1 MEFAN
6 GGKAMKGATFVIGKI
21 SKSTG
26 AISFT
31 STDISN
37 IIFEN
42 FSTSIYSGAKLDTI
56 MSARICDGLIF
67 MSGTSY
73 PIKISDGSVD
83 TSVSYPITSLLI
95 GEIKSSGIVITC
107 KHAFDYSSSHSID
120 EVRKRDDGKYIV
132 RYSSNN
138 LALVTKSEFLKSVS
152 YSSALSL
159 GALSKNGKYIGTY
172 SGTNAIRV
180 INDDLSLRTICTT
193 SSSYRTYPSDDGAY
207 FIAGSSSGLR
217 SATDPNTRIGAA
229 GTMLPPTCGAL
240 STPNRVVSGTS
251 IYALVP
257 STEAEYTAVQPRFI
271 YNGKRKDIW
280 NSK

>member
-42 FSTSIYSGAKLDTI
+42 FSSNVYSGAKLNII
-56 MSARICDGLIF
+56 MGACICDGLIF
-67 MSGTSY
+67 MMGGSY

-83 TSVSYPITSLLI
+83 TSVSFPVVSLLI

-107 KHAFDYSSSHSID
+107 KHAFGYSRNVGIN
-120 EVRKRDDGKYIV
+120 EIRKRDDGKYIM
-132 RYSSNN
+132 RYSNN
-138 LALVTKSEFLKSVS
+138 GLALVTKSAFLKSVG
-152 YSSALSL
+152 YSSSSAL

-193 SSSYRTYPSDDGAY
+193 SSSYQT
-207 FIAGSSSGLR
+207 
-217 SATDPNTRIGAA
+217 
-229 GTMLPPTCGAL
+229 
-240 STPNRVVSGTS
+240 
-251 IYALVP
+251 
-257 STEAEYTAVQPRFI
+257 
-271 YNGKRKDIW
+271 
-280 NSK
+280 